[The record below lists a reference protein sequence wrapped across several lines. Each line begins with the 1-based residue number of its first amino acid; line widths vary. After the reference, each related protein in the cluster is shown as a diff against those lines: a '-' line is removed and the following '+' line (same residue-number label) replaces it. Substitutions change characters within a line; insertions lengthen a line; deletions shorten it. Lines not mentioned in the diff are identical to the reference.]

1 MLLEERDRLNEIQK
15 VSFEL
20 KVGHKKKKSA
30 TFLKND
36 VSNRVPKPSF
46 FANGQVQFKGSKS
59 PAANSGNRV
68 NRMALG
74 FNSMINRMQEDSS
87 PFKLGS

>member
-1 MLLEERDRLNEIQK
+1 MSLD
-15 VSFEL
+15 L

-36 VSNRVPKPSF
+36 VSIRMPKPTF
-46 FANGQVQFKGSKS
+46 FANGQPQFTGSKS

-74 FNSMINRMQEDSS
+74 FNSMINRMQEESRQS

>member
-1 MLLEERDRLNEIQK
+1 MSLD
-15 VSFEL
+15 L

-36 VSNRVPKPSF
+36 VSIRMPKPTFFVNNFFLPF

-59 PAANSGNRV
+59 PAPKKYFLAANSGNRV

-74 FNSMINRMQEDSS
+74 PKKKFPIFS
-87 PFKLGS
+87 